1 MTTVGLHYGEGI
13 KTVSMPEG
21 LAAEVLHPQPLPV
34 KEDVAGEIRR
44 ALQNPIG
51 SEPLH
56 RLARGRRDAVILA
69 CDLTRDVPDS
79 IIIPM
84 ILDELNKA
92 GIADRRI
99 TIVVACG
106 AHRPITEQEALKRFG
121 SEVLPR
127 VRLVNH
133 VAADEKSLR
142 LIGRTSFGTEI
153 WINRIVADSDL
164 IIATG
169 CIIPHVIA
177 GYGGGRKLIVPGVAG
192 EETIRNNH
200 RPENINANGVSFC
213 LVEGNVIHEELTE
226 AAQMAS
232 LEFIVNVV
240 WDGNGQLVEA
250 VAGDMAA
257 AWDHGVAVADRLY
270 TVPVKE
276 RCDILLTSGG
286 GAPTDVNFYQA
297 VRGMQVGM
305 PVVRD
310 GGAVVLV
317 AECTEGVGSEPLYA
331 WLRDATCP
339 QDVLL
344 RRDDEGFDIHGEHI
358 ACYLAEKVFPKVR
371 VFLVSSLAPDV
382 VEQMMM
388 APVETAEDAL
398 EAAIEHL
405 ELASPR
411 VIVNPYGAKV
421 VPRLRGNK

>member
-1 MTTVGLHYGEGI
+1 M

-21 LAAEVLHPQPLPV
+21 LPVEVLHPQPLQV

-56 RLARGRRDAVILA
+56 HLARGRRDAVILA

-92 GIADRRI
+92 GVADRRI

-121 SEVLPR
+121 SEVLCR

-133 VAADEKSLR
+133 VATDKKSMKS
-142 LIGRTSFGTEI
+142 IGKSSFGKEI

-177 GYGGGRKLIVPGVAG
+177 GYGGGRKLIVPGAAG
-192 EETIRNNH
+192 EETIRTNH
-200 RPENINANGVSFC
+200 RPENVSASGVGFC

-226 AAQMAS
+226 AAQMAR

-240 WDGNGQLVEA
+240 WNGNGQLAEA
-250 VAGDMAA
+250 VAGDMVA

-270 TVPVKE
+270 TVPVRE

-317 AECTEGVGSEPLYA
+317 AECIEGVGSEPLYA

-339 QDVLL
+339 QDVLQ
-344 RRDDEGFDIHGEHI
+344 RRDEEGFDIHGEHI

-388 APVETAEDAL
+388 TPAETAENAL

-405 ELASPR
+405 GLAAPR

-421 VPRLRGNK
+421 VPRLRGKK